1 MSAFGIF
8 ALILTT
14 AYIIYF
20 AAVIFR
26 DITASKKTPDADAN
40 TETFDVSSFAQ
51 EESVE
56 VKEINGGFAIGDN
69 ETSTETVT
77 AANEEPESAGES
89 HADPEEA
96 VKATTDKMDNSEEYV
111 EFDVAMTDTQ
121 FMGYMKNGNVDTS
134 YMFNREEV
142 VAYEPQKT
150 SAGDAQPKD
159 EI

>member
-1 MSAFGIF
+1 M
-8 ALILTT
+8 
-14 AYIIYF
+14 
-20 AAVIFR
+20 
-26 DITASKKTPDADAN
+26 
-40 TETFDVSSFAQ
+40 
-51 EESVE
+51 
-56 VKEINGGFAIGDN
+56 KEINGGFAIGDN

-142 VAYEPQKT
+142 VADEPQKT